1 MVSPYLR
8 RPLRSLEQALRD
20 RRAKA
25 APRPRHELRHEPAVI
40 PAALLSEAETSAR
53 WAGHRH
59 GYEDRLLRALP

>member
-25 APRPRHELRHEPAVI
+25 APRPRHELRHEPAATPV
-40 PAALLSEAETSAR
+40 ALPVEAPGR
-53 WAGHRH
+53 YAGPRL
-59 GYEDRLLRALP
+59 GYDDRLLRALP